1 MSKVLFLDA
10 GHGGVDP
17 KTNKYTT
24 APGKMFTHKSGVFH
38 NGSTFYEGVSNRF
51 FAEAICKELVSRGIT
66 VVKTYHEW
74 KDTGLAERVDI
85 ANTYHKNIQ
94 EGVFLSLHSDASNG
108 TAEGLAAWTSE
119 GQTLSDVVASQLL
132 NGYNVDLKLE
142 QKGTKLRKQTV
153 DGDWDYEKDF
163 YVLKNTKMPAVL
175 IENLFF
181 DNIEEATLLM
191 NCNYQKEFINS
202 TVNSLLE
209 ILK

>member
-1 MSKVLFLDA
+1 MKALFLDA
-10 GHGGVDP
+10 GHGGIDP
-17 KTNKYTT
+17 KTKKYTT

-38 NGSTFYEGVSNRF
+38 DGKTFYEGVSNRF
-51 FAEAICKELVSRGIT
+51 FAEAIAKELVSRGVN
-66 VVKTYHEW
+66 VVKTYHPW
-74 KDTGLAERVDI
+74 KDTSLESRVEI
-85 ANTYHKNIQ
+85 ANNYNKDIQ

-119 GQTLSDVVASQLL
+119 GQTPSDVFASQLL
-132 NGYNVDLKLE
+132 NGYNVDLNLE
-142 QKGTKLRKQTV
+142 QKGTKLRKQIV

-181 DNIEEATLLM
+181 DNIDEATLLL
-191 NCNYQKEFINS
+191 NCNYQKEFIDS
-202 TVNSLLE
+202 TVKTLME